1 MGTVIAIANQKG
13 GVGKTTTSVNLGACL
28 ARAGQKVLLIDTD
41 AQGNATSGI
50 GVRKH
55 NIENDVYDV
64 IVSELPIREAIMP
77 TYIDNLDVVPATIQL
92 AGAEIELTAQMAREK
107 KLYDAVQDV
116 KEEYDFILIDCPPS
130 LGLLT
135 INAFT
140 ASDSILIPVQSEY
153 YALEGLSQLLNT
165 IRLVQK
171 HFNSDLEIEGV
182 LLTMLDSRTNLG
194 KQVVDEVKSYFG
206 DRVYKSIVPRNT
218 TLAEAPSYGLPI
230 VDFDDRSRGAEAYTS
245 LAKEVLKRNGIKQK

>member
-41 AQGNATSGI
+41 AQENATSGI

-153 YALEGLSQLLNT
+153 YALEGLSQLMNT
-165 IRLVQK
+165 IQLV
-171 HFNSDLEIEGV
+171 
-182 LLTMLDSRTNLG
+182 
-194 KQVVDEVKSYFG
+194 
-206 DRVYKSIVPRNT
+206 
-218 TLAEAPSYGLPI
+218 
-230 VDFDDRSRGAEAYTS
+230 
-245 LAKEVLKRNGIKQK
+245 